1 MIHDGPWFCDQCK
14 GHLALHGPPD
24 PTQDFALIDHL
35 WAGYE
40 PEDVDESALVCRL
53 AEANRPHGKELQVR
67 VPGGLGYGPR
77 WVNVPPMVTRE
88 QLVADTHQC
97 LGHVGCQKLLEA
109 LQQHH
114 WWPGMYLDAAKCV
127 ATSATS

>member
-1 MIHDGPWFCDQCK
+1 M
-14 GHLALHGPPD
+14 
-24 PTQDFALIDHL
+24 
-35 WAGYE
+35 
-40 PEDVDESALVCRL
+40 
-53 AEANRPHGKELQVR
+53 
-67 VPGGLGYGPR
+67 
-77 WVNVPPMVTRE
+77 PPMVTRE

-97 LGHVGCQKLLEA
+97 LGHVGRQKLLEA